1 MIGCGPVSS
10 PRALPGAVQTRVDLG
25 GHQARI
31 LGGVILFH
39 ARAYI
44 PVRPAAPADEA
55 QKAFLDGD
63 VAVGVAGSAAGVGVE
78 VASAGVDRG
87 ALEAF
92 LGVAPMGAGSVRIDR
107 VEVVD
112 SLRERSDCT

>member
-1 MIGCGPVSS
+1 MIGCGPVSV
-10 PRALPGAVQTRVDLG
+10 PRALPGAVQIRVDLG

-31 LGGVILFH
+31 LGGVIPFH
-39 ARAYI
+39 ARAYM

-55 QKAFLDGD
+55 RIAFLDGG

-92 LGVAPMGAGSVRIDR
+92 LGAALMDAGSVRIDR

-112 SLRERSDCT
+112 SLRECSDCT